1 MWRPYHRSAAA
12 NPPQTPERQQHVL
25 CNRPLMSG
33 SPAGM
38 ESLFVPDLASLHH
51 AARVM
56 GRKSRPIGDP
66 GCGGP
71 NIDAGFDSSG
81 VTVSIVCLLLRL
93 SP

>member
-25 CNRPLMSG
+25 CNRSLMLG

-56 GRKSRPIGDP
+56 GRKSRPSVIPAAAVQTSMRALTPVG
-66 GCGGP
+66 
-71 NIDAGFDSSG
+71 
-81 VTVSIVCLLLRL
+81 
-93 SP
+93 